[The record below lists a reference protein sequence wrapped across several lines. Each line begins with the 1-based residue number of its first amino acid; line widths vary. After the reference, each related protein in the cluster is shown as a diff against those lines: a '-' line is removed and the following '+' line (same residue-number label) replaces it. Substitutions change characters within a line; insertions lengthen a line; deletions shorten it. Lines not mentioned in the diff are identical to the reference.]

1 MDVRVGKPNI
11 EEGMNIV
18 SETAPHEC
26 RLRDITYSAPI
37 MVDVEYM
44 RGDHR
49 IFRRDIP
56 IGKFLGILTDLLL
69 VQLWNIVLIDLIHIL
84 WKQNMKGNMRRSHF
98 WIEDVL

>member
-69 VQLWNIVLIDLIHIL
+69 VQL
-84 WKQNMKGNMRRSHF
+84 
-98 WIEDVL
+98 

>member
-1 MDVRVGKPNI
+1 MTLQIFFEDTRITYLCHFRYIDVRVGKPNI
-11 EEGMNIV
+11 EDGLSIAK
-18 SETAPHEC
+18 ETAPHEC

-56 IGKFLGILTDLLL
+56 IG
-69 VQLWNIVLIDLIHIL
+69 Q
-84 WKQNMKGNMRRSHF
+84 
-98 WIEDVL
+98 